1 MILLPLFLMMQGT
14 MLQPG
19 ANPSPQRESELPI
32 PRKKAEKAPAPLAP
46 VAVPLPTAQQDRLA
60 LCLAKVRTDPD
71 GAAKDADAWIAE
83 SPRTE
88 AQHEARLCLGIALAA
103 LQRWEAAEQTFT
115 GLSLETPVATG
126 GEDAIVYRS
135 LAGTAALAGGFPERA
150 IVWLDQAA
158 AGGATLP
165 PAQLGGIQ
173 IDRARA
179 LVALERPEEAKKAL
193 DEVHRLIPNDSE
205 GWLLSATLLRRQR
218 DLVAAQ
224 KDIETAAALDP
235 RDPAIGL
242 EAGVIAMLDG
252 REPSARKSWA
262 SVIAAAPDSNEAR
275 IARGYLEQIGPEQ
288 AAPAAPVKP

>member
-1 MILLPLFLMMQGT
+1 MILLPLLLMMQGT

-32 PRKKAEKAPAPLAP
+32 PRKKGEKAAAP
-46 VAVPLPTAQQDRLA
+46 VAAPLPIEKQDRLA
-60 LCLAKVRTDPD
+60 LCLAKVRLDPD
-71 GAAKDADAWIAE
+71 GAAKDATAWIAE
-83 SPRTE
+83 SPRPE
-88 AQHEARLCLGIALAA
+88 AQHDAKLCLGIALAA
-103 LQRWEAAEQTFT
+103 LQRWEAAEQIFA
-115 GLSLETPVATG
+115 GLSLETPVASG

-135 LAGTAALAGGFPERA
+135 LAGTTALAGGFPERA

-158 AGGATLP
+158 ASGTALP

-193 DEVHRLIPNDSE
+193 EEVHRLIPDDSE

-224 KDIETAAALDP
+224 KDIEKAAALDP

-252 REPSARKSWA
+252 REPSARLSWN

-275 IARGYLEQIGPEQ
+275 IAKGYLEQIGPEPASP
-288 AAPAAPVKP
+288 AAPAKP

>member
-19 ANPSPQRESELPI
+19 ANPSPQTESELPI
-32 PRKKAEKAPAPLAP
+32 PRRKSEKSASAPAP
-46 VAVPLPTAQQDRLA
+46 VAAPLPIAMQDRLA
-60 LCLAKVRTDPD
+60 LCLAKVRIDPD
-71 GAAKDADAWIAE
+71 SAAKDAMAWIAE
-83 SPRTE
+83 SPRAE
-88 AQHEARLCLGIALAA
+88 AQHDAKLCLGIALAS

-126 GEDAIVYRS
+126 GEDAIAYRA

-158 AGGATLP
+158 AGGDALP

-193 DEVHRLIPNDSE
+193 DEVHRLLPDDSE

-224 KDIETAAALDP
+224 KDIEKAAALDP

-252 REPSARKSWA
+252 REPAARKSWD
-262 SVIAAAPDSNEAR
+262 SVIATAPDSNEAR
-275 IARGYLEQIGPEQ
+275 IAKGYLEQIGPKE
-288 AAPAAPVKP
+288 ATPAEPARP